1 MYEHEIYAT
10 EKAILKANNISLPD
24 DLGLDFAE
32 PEYPKSAQDEIMFNQ
47 FMLDNNLISH
57 TKLLQNYNNDLTD
70 EQAKQIIDDNV
81 VANNEMKRK
90 MNEQGQSIIQ
100 RLRNRTE
107 TA

>member
-1 MYEHEIYAT
+1 M
-10 EKAILKANNISLPD
+10 
-24 DLGLDFAE
+24 GLDFAE

-57 TKLLQNYNNDLTD
+57 TKLLQTYNNDLTD
-70 EQAKQIIDDNV
+70 EQAKQIIDNNV

-100 RLRNRTE
+100 RLRSRTE